1 MDVLNLRTFDSNQT
15 LIVKGNQPL
24 LLNDSQKIWLLQ
36 SGSVA
41 VFAVTLNDGIPEG
54 TRRYLFSVEPGEALF
69 GMATPSE
76 DEPKSLLAVSVEAA
90 TVCQLEIEDFIQPN
104 NDDQKIQYVSQNLI
118 ALVAKWI
125 ERFSIFPGVVNPSS
139 ILDTSK
145 PQTWETLQSHLDQLH
160 GDFRRR
166 LGEIEQEEHTTKLT
180 QFEERIRLNTQVTTS
195 AIGEL
200 ASILKPQIGERF
212 QGETPLL
219 IAAGAVG
226 RAMGIQINP
235 PAKSEDLN
243 RVKEPVDAV
252 TRASRIRF
260 RRVILAG
267 KWWQTNCG
275 PLLAYTQEN
284 KRPVALLPT
293 KRSGDYQVFDPET
306 GTRTKVNSSKAQE
319 LAPVAYMF
327 YRSFPDKAIK
337 VLDMLRFVFGRQSWD
352 LILLL
357 LLGTAATVVGMLT
370 PIATAILIDN
380 AIPDANQVLLL
391 QIGLAL
397 LAASLGETIFELSQG
412 LLTLRLQTVFD
423 STTQAAV
430 WDRLL
435 KLRVSFFR
443 AFSTGDLKSRVSAIT
458 QIRQKLSDKVM
469 RTLLSSFF
477 SLLNLGLLFVYST
490 QLAWVAVA
498 VALVAIIFTAISGII
513 TRQNLRPLEELSGEI
528 FGLTVQLINGVS
540 KLRVAGAENRAF
552 ADWSKKYTQQLKLTL
567 STQLV
572 DDLLT
577 AFNTV
582 LPTISN
588 ILIFSLAVVMLTQSQ
603 GEEGAG
609 LSTGVFLAFLSAF
622 GTFLAG
628 ATDLSNTLIE
638 VLDIGILW
646 ERAQPILQAE
656 PEIDLDKVDPGRL
669 SGHIKL
675 DHVKF
680 RYRQDGPLN
689 LDDVTIE
696 AAAGEFIA
704 LVGPSGCGKSTT
716 IRLIMGFDTPEEG
729 TVYFDGQD
737 LAGLDVSA
745 VRRQL
750 GVVLQ
755 NGRINSGP
763 IFENIGGGALIT
775 VDEAWEAARMAGFA
789 DDIEA
794 MPMGMHTVVS
804 EGGTNLSGG
813 QRQRL
818 LIARALVLKPRI
830 LIFDEATSALDN
842 RTQAIVSESIDRL
855 RVTRIVIAHRL
866 STIRNADRIYVM
878 EAGRVVEQGTFEELA
893 AQPGL
898 FANLIARQMA

>member
-1 MDVLNLRTFDSNQT
+1 MEEINLHAFEFNNC

-24 LLNDSQKIWLLQ
+24 LLNDSQKIWLLR
-36 SGSVA
+36 SGSIA
-41 VFAVTLNDGIPEG
+41 VFAVPLKDGIPEG
-54 TRRYLFSVEPGEALF
+54 ARRYLFSVEAGEALF
-69 GMATPSE
+69 GLETNSKE
-76 DEPKSLLAVSVEAA
+76 ESKSLLAVSVEDAS
-90 TVCQLEIEDFIQPN
+90 VVQLQIDDFIQPEN
-104 NDDQKIQYVSQNLI
+104 NGQTVNYISQDLLNL
-118 ALVAKWI
+118 AEKWI
-125 ERFSIFPGVVNPSS
+125 ERFSIFPGIVNPST

-145 PQTWETLQSHLDQLH
+145 PKTWETLKSHLNQLH
-160 GDFRRR
+160 QDFRRR
-166 LGEIEQEEHTTKLT
+166 LGEIEQQEHTTKLA
-180 QFEERIRLNTQVTTS
+180 QFEERQRLNTQVTTS

-200 ASILKPQIGERF
+200 ASMLKPRF
-212 QGETPLL
+212 RAFVQGETPLL

-243 RVKEPVDAV
+243 RVKEPVEAV

-267 KWWQTNCG
+267 KWWRTNCG
-275 PLLAYTQEN
+275 SLLAYTEED
-284 KRPVALLPT
+284 KRPVAVLPT
-293 KRSGDYQVFDPET
+293 KRSGGYQVLDPET
-306 GTRTKVNSSKAQE
+306 GTRTKINSRNAQK
-319 LAPVAYMF
+319 LASIAYMF

-337 VLDMLRFVFGRQSWD
+337 VLDIFQFAFGRQSQD

-357 LLGTAATVVGMLT
+357 VTGIAATLVGMLT
-370 PIATAILIDN
+370 PIVTAILIDN
-380 AIPDANQVLLL
+380 AIPDANRVLLL
-391 QIGLAL
+391 QIALAL
-397 LAASLGETIFELSQG
+397 LAASLGKTIFELSQG
-412 LLTLRLQTVFD
+412 FFTLRLQTVSD

-443 AFSTGDLKSRVSAIT
+443 AFSTGDLKSRVYAIN

-477 SLLNLGLLFVYST
+477 SLLNLGLLFFYSP
-490 QLAWVAVA
+490 QLAWVAVV
-498 VALVAIIFTAISGII
+498 VALVAIVFTTASGVI
-513 TRQNLRPLEELSGEI
+513 TRQKLRALEKLSGEI
-528 FGLTVQLINGVS
+528 FGLTVQLINGVA
-540 KLRVAGAENRAF
+540 KLRIAGAENRAF
-552 ADWSKKYTQQLKLTL
+552 AYWAKKYNQQLKLTL
-567 STQLV
+567 STQSV
-572 DDLLT
+572 DDMLT

-588 ILIFSLAVVMLTQSQ
+588 IPIFSLAVMMIAQTQGQ
-603 GEEGAG
+603 EEAG
-609 LSTGVFLAFLSAF
+609 LSTGIFLAFLSAF
-622 GTFLAG
+622 GTFIAG

-638 VLDIGILW
+638 VLDIAILW
-646 ERAQPILQAE
+646 ERAKPILQTE
-656 PEIDLDKVDPGRL
+656 PEIDLKKVDPGRL
-669 SGHIKL
+669 SGHVKL
-675 DHVKF
+675 ERVKF

-696 AAAGEFIA
+696 AKPGEFIA
-704 LVGPSGCGKSTT
+704 FVGPSGCGKSTT
-716 IRLIMGFDTPEEG
+716 IRLMMGFDTPEQG
-729 TVYFDGQD
+729 TVYYDGQG

-755 NGRINSGP
+755 NGRINSGS
-763 IFENIGGGALIT
+763 IFDNISGGALIT
-775 VDEAWEAARMAGFA
+775 VDEAWEAARMAGLA
-789 DDIEA
+789 EDIEA

-804 EGGTNLSGG
+804 EGATNLSGG

-855 RVTRIVIAHRL
+855 GVTRIVIAHRL

-878 EAGRVVEQGTFEELA
+878 EAGRVVQQGTFEELA
-893 AQPGL
+893 AQKGL